1 MTRQI
6 AALIAALLLALP
18 ALAPGAAAQ
27 EGYRVRAGDVVRVE
41 VVEDPA
47 INRSVIVLPDGRI
60 SIPLAGTVRAG
71 GRTVEQ
77 IQDEISTRLAPN
89 FAAAPT
95 VYVAIERLAERQTA
109 TAEPISVHVIGEAAR
124 PGKHALARGSTLL
137 QAFAEMGGFSR
148 FAATGRIQLRRPD
161 GKGGET
167 VYPIDYKA
175 IERGASNAG
184 LTVLREGDVIIVPQR
199 RLFE

>member
-1 MTRQI
+1 MTRPI

-18 ALAPGAAAQ
+18 APA
-27 EGYRVRAGDVVRVE
+27 VRAQTQDSYLLRPGDVVRVE
-41 VVEDPA
+41 VVEDPG
-47 INRSVIVLPDGRI
+47 INRSTIVLPDGRI
-60 SIPLAGTVRAG
+60 SVPLAGTVRAG
-71 GRTVEQ
+71 GRTIEQ
-77 IQDEISTRLAPN
+77 IQAEITERLAPN

-95 VYVAIERLAERQTA
+95 VFVALERLAERAAAGQRT
-109 TAEPISVHVIGEAAR
+109 INVYVMGEANR
-124 PGKHALARGSTLL
+124 PGKIAVERGTTLL
-137 QAFAEMGGFSR
+137 QIFAEMGGFSR

>member
-18 ALAPGAAAQ
+18 ALAPEARAQ
-27 EGYRVRAGDVVRVE
+27 DSYLLRPGDVVRVE
-41 VVEDPA
+41 VVEDPS
-47 INRSVIVLPDGRI
+47 INRSTIVLPDGRI
-60 SIPLAGTVRAG
+60 SVPLAGTVRAG
-71 GRTVEQ
+71 GRTIEQ
-77 IQDEISTRLAPN
+77 IQAELSSRLAPN

-95 VYVAIERLAERQTA
+95 VFVALERLAERAA
-109 TAEPISVHVIGEAAR
+109 TGVRPITVHVIGEAAR
-124 PGKHALARGSTLL
+124 PGKLALDRGTTLL

-161 GKGGET
+161 GQGGET
-167 VYPIDYKA
+167 IYPIDYKA
-175 IERGASNAG
+175 IERGASSAG